1 MIILIQFLICGLL
14 TSLLFPPFL
23 ILPLGFI
30 AFPFLYNLLIK
41 EEFLNSSKFFQF
53 SSGILYGISMN
64 FIILIWIKEPFLLDS
79 RTANL
84 SILSYVLVLY
94 CSIFYGVSFLIIN
107 CFKNKAIKIILIPLL
122 FVLIEI
128 IRENFSF
135 GFPWITFALVNSS
148 NLFSLNLIYYLGT
161 NSLSYF
167 TILIFLIPA
176 VILLTNYNN
185 YLNFVK
191 NYLYFSFTVI
201 FVFTILIF
209 IRIYEDKNLINKNY
223 KITMIQ
229 SNLSQIE
236 KSNNLN
242 LNIRID
248 YINNMILNNNS
259 DLIIF
264 AENEFPYIV
273 HDNKSFE
280 SISSLL
286 KDKQSIIMGATSKNN
301 SKFYNSMFLIERN
314 NIKRFDKIILVPFGE
329 FLPFRKYLNFFN
341 PIVGEHDFSIGKSN
355 RIVSTLYGL
364 NFIPII
370 CYEIVFFNNL
380 LDSFNEESK
389 LMINITNDSW
399 FGNFSGPY
407 QHFYLSRLRA
417 VEFNKSLIRVS
428 NNGIS
433 ALIDNKGTIINYSNL
448 NKKEVINTE
457 INLPYDSKNLKD
469 YHLYILLFLFICS
482 FIFIFRNNESH

>member
-1 MIILIQFLICGLL
+1 MKILVQFLICGIL

-30 AFPFLYNLLIK
+30 AFPFLYSLLIK

-53 SSGILYGISMN
+53 ISGILYGISMN

-84 SILSYVLVLY
+84 SILSYLLVLY
-94 CSIFYGVSFLIIN
+94 CSIFYGLSFLIIN
-107 CFKNKAIKIILIPLL
+107 FFKNKSIKIILIPFL

-148 NLFSLNLIYYLGT
+148 NIFSLNLIYYLGT

-167 TILIFLIPA
+167 TILFFLLPA
-176 VILLTNYNN
+176 VILLNNYN
-185 YLNFVK
+185 YYANFIIK
-191 NYLYFSFTVI
+191 YIYFSFITI

-209 IRIYEDKNLINKNY
+209 LRINENQDSINKNY
-223 KITMIQ
+223 KISLIQ
-229 SNLSQIE
+229 TNLSQIE
-236 KSNNLN
+236 KNNNLN
-242 LNIRID
+242 LKERID
-248 YINNMILNNNS
+248 YINNIILSNNS

-264 AENEFPYIV
+264 SENEFPYTIN
-273 HDNKSFE
+273 DNKTLE
-280 SISSLL
+280 LTSSLL
-286 KDKQSIIMGATSKNN
+286 NEKQSIIIGATSKNN
-301 SKFYNSMFLIERN
+301 YRFYNSMYLIEKN
-314 NIKRFDKIILVPFGE
+314 NIQRFDKIILVPFGE

-341 PIVGEHDFSIGKSN
+341 PIVGEHDFAIGKSN
-355 RIVSTLYGL
+355 RIMSMSNGL

-380 LDSFNEESK
+380 LDSFNQDSQ

-417 VEFNKSLIRVS
+417 VEFNKPLIRVS

-433 ALIDNKGTIINYSNL
+433 ALLDNKGKIINYSKL
-448 NKKEVINTE
+448 NKKEIINTE
-457 INLPYDSKNLKD
+457 ISLPYESENLKD
-469 YHLYILLFLFICS
+469 YHFYILFFLFTFS
-482 FIFIFRNNESH
+482 FIFIFRNNE